1 MYQLSCDVSFW
12 ASQNLK
18 EALAV
23 ADTLHINNIEL
34 SDIEGKA
41 LEQCSG
47 NEVEDIRNALIDSNK
62 TIVLLNTDLPVT
74 DTVSYNELFRKAHL
88 LHVQNVRIVLEKSLS
103 DSEAITPDSASL
115 AQILRM
121 AELWNIGIVFENNH
135 ASFFKDN
142 DSMTAFLGKMPEHT
156 ALVFNPMEFVA
167 LQKHPFF
174 HVFYNS
180 KLKNRVR
187 FLRLNDSLYSTGEAM
202 PLAGGNGEIKELISI
217 LLSRSFDGYFSI
229 TPYREYSA
237 VKMLETLEEYRSL
250 LKNM

>member
-12 ASQNLK
+12 ASGNLSD
-18 EALAV
+18 ALKV

-34 SDIEGKA
+34 SDIEGKT

-47 NEVEDIRNALIDSNK
+47 NEIEEIRNALIDSNK
-62 TIVLLNTDLPVT
+62 TIVLLNTSLPVT
-74 DTVSYNELFRKAHL
+74 DAAAFNELFRKAHL
-88 LHVQNVRIVLEKSLS
+88 LHVQNIRISLF
-103 DSEAITPDSASL
+103 DQDVTDIAS
-115 AQILRM
+115 ILHM
-121 AELWNIGIVFENNH
+121 AELWNIGIVFENQH
-135 ASFFKDN
+135 TSFFKDN
-142 DSMTAFLGKMPEHT
+142 DSMTAFLKEMPEHA

-174 HVFYNS
+174 HVFYSS

-187 FLRLNDSLYSTGEAM
+187 FLRLNDSLYSTGEPM

-229 TPYREYSA
+229 TPYREYRA
-237 VKMLETLEEYRSL
+237 EKMLETLAEYRTL
-250 LKNM
+250 LKHM